1 MSLKNNLQKTANVI
15 IPLYLYMY
23 LIFKTKVKVCINVL
37 SMMKSNKDTK
47 APNQNPL
54 VHKHEIYICS
64 W

>member
-23 LIFKTKVKVCINVL
+23 LNTKVKVCINVL
-37 SMMKSNKDTK
+37 SMMESNKDTK

-64 W
+64 